1 MPISGECEAW
11 IHKQS
16 QGFFLKGNWVRE
28 KKNVWPWAYRD
39 GQDSVGC
46 VWSGA
51 KLSPG
56 SMQRQ
61 IKVVESDGR

>member
-1 MPISGECEAW
+1 MDTQAESRIF
-11 IHKQS
+11 S
-16 QGFFLKGNWVRE
+16 QGQLGER

-56 SMQRQ
+56 SLQRQ